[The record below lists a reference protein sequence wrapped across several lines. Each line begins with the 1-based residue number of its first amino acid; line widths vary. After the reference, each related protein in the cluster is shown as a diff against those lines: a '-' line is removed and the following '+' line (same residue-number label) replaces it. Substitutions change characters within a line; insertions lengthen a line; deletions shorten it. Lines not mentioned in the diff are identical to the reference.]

1 MEGDTVV
8 IDCLDEVLSFSKK
21 ELEKEGTTLELA
33 VVNLSS
39 D

>member
-8 IDCLDEVLSFSKK
+8 IDCLDEVLSFRKK
-21 ELEKEGTTLELA
+21 ELEKEGQTLELA

>member
-1 MEGDTVV
+1 VV

-21 ELEKEGTTLELA
+21 ELEKEGQTLELA

>member
-21 ELEKEGTTLELA
+21 ELEKEEPRLELA